1 MLDNK
6 HKKHNKPR
14 INKNLIM
21 ISKDEIDNLNAQELT
36 ILATIRYMFI
46 PNYKSNKE
54 YNFSLKDV
62 KNVIS
67 NNNSISRDLND
78 KLSNCLKKFL
88 KNHFIS
94 KGKNNRYIIKSAS
107 LLINRDVL
115 YVELTREEF
124 ETIFQSNSN
133 KVSNSIKLFGYFINV
148 LSTIDINKSYGYY
161 SMDKL
166 AEKCGIGKRT
176 VPYYNMQLEKLNL
189 ISIVRTKIHDDNT
202 NKFISLNNVYYKP
215 CNHDYVI
222 NPIMEYINEIK
233 KQKRKK

>member
-1 MLDNK
+1 MLDKK
-6 HKKHNKPR
+6 HKKPR
-14 INKNLIM
+14 INKNTIM

-46 PNYKSNKE
+46 PKYKSNKE

-62 KNVIS
+62 KNIIS
-67 NNNSISRDLND
+67 NNSISRDLND
-78 KLSNCLKKFL
+78 KLSKCLKKFSE
-88 KNHFIS
+88 NHFIS
-94 KGKNNRYIIKSAS
+94 KGKNNSYIIKSSS
-107 LLINRDVL
+107 LLISRDVL

-124 ETIFQSNSN
+124 ETIFQFGSN
-133 KVSNSIKLFGYFINV
+133 KVSNSIKLCGYFINV
-148 LSTIDINKSYGYY
+148 LSTIDINKLYGYY

-176 VPYYNMQLEKLNL
+176 VPHYNTQLEKLNL
-189 ISIVRTKIHDDNT
+189 LSIVRTKIHDDNT
-202 NKFISLNNVYYKP
+202 DNFISLNNIYYKP

-233 KQKRKK
+233 KIKKTKNKK